1 MNETSEATREE
12 IKLNVF
18 IVIRDSRYHNR
29 LHYAMS
35 VASSSPSLSLVQSF
49 PTLYA
54 IDKNGKIKVWTAEV
68 LQPTD
73 KKAAAVDYATSRIT
87 HGYINGKRQEALRDY
102 NTGKNIGRSNETT
115 PLDQCI
121 SETRR
126 KWTDKK
132 EKEGYSETKPADCG
146 EGYGDISGNTAY
158 YDDEAHYCEGGE
170 EASGGGAPFLPM
182 LAQTFNPA
190 DAILTGVAG
199 GAAAGGASK
208 KKKVI
213 TFPCFV
219 QPKLD
224 GLRCVSY
231 ATRTATGA
239 AAAAEVAL
247 QSRTGAF
254 FTGLPH
260 IAAALRPYLS
270 QHPWM
275 VIDGELYTDQM
286 PFEELAGLIKKKKIT
301 DADKVRLTKVKY
313 HVYDIYDRKNE
324 NMPYSERL
332 DVLAAAVR
340 RCGCVANDT
349 VTASTA
355 TAAVRVLRSAV
366 AATAAAAAAEDAA
379 ATAAVVI
386 LVRTEKVAAL
396 SDFRRLFSEFVESG
410 YEGIMLR
417 NAAGVYRANYRSNDL
432 QKYKEFMEEEYR
444 IIDFKEGEGRD
455 AGAVIWVCET
465 ADGKEFTVRPRGTME
480 KRQEW
485 FNDGEKYIGKNLTVV
500 FQELTEDGKPRF
512 PVGKCVREG
521 F

>member
-1 MNETSEATREE
+1 MATSSSSLEGS
-12 IKLNVF
+12 N
-18 IVIRDSRYHNR
+18 
-29 LHYAMS
+29 MS
-35 VASSSPSLSLVQSF
+35 VVHSF
-49 PTLYA
+49 PKLYA
-54 IDKNGKIKVWTAEV
+54 IDKNGKIKVWTAAV

-73 KKAAAVDYATSRIT
+73 KNAVAAGYATARIT
-87 HGYINGKRQEALRDY
+87 HGYIDGKQQVSLRDY
-102 NTGKNIGRSNETT
+102 NVGKNIGRSNETT
-115 PLDQCI
+115 PLAQCI
-121 SETRR
+121 AETRR

-132 EKEGYSETKPADCG
+132 EKEAHTETKPADYG
-146 EGYGDISGNTAY
+146 EGYGDISGGWCGAGAG
-158 YDDEAHYCEGGE
+158 DDGDSDGDGDDAPADTG
-170 EASGGGAPFLPM
+170 PFLPM

-190 DAILTGVAG
+190 DAAT
-199 GAAAGGASK
+199 AAATASK

-231 ATRTATGA
+231 ATRSVPGGGNNTAPA
-239 AAAAEVAL
+239 VAL

-260 IAAALRPYLS
+260 IAAALRPYLL
-270 QHPWM
+270 QHPSV

-301 DADKVRLTKVKY
+301 DSDVERLKKVKY
-313 HVYDIYDRKNE
+313 HVYDIYDRVQHD
-324 NMPYSERL
+324 MPYSERMG
-332 DVLAAAVR
+332 VLASAVR

-349 VTASTA
+349 FHSGGMSANH
-355 TAAVRVLRSAV
+355 RVLRSA
-366 AATAAAAAAEDAA
+366 TD
-379 ATAAVVI
+379 TAAVVV

-396 SDFRRLFSEFVESG
+396 SDFRRLFAEFVEAG

-432 QKYKEFMEEEYR
+432 QKYKEFMEDEYR

-465 ADGKEFTVRPRGTME
+465 ADGKEFSLRPRGSIE
-480 KRQEW
+480 QRREW
-485 FNDGEKYIGKNLTVV
+485 FNDGESYIGKYVTVI

-512 PVGKCVREG
+512 PVGKAVRHG
-521 F
+521 Y

>member
-1 MNETSEATREE
+1 M
-12 IKLNVF
+12 V
-18 IVIRDSRYHNR
+18 
-29 LHYAMS
+29 
-35 VASSSPSLSLVQSF
+35 SSHWLAPWLAHCFTHCILRMDNLSLVQSF

-54 IDKNGKIKVWTAEV
+54 IDKNGKIKVWTAAV
-68 LQPTD
+68 LQP
-73 KKAAAVDYATSRIT
+73 AAADAGYATSRTT
-87 HGYINGKRQEALRDY
+87 HGYINGKQQVALRDY
-102 NTGKNIGRSNETT
+102 TAGKNIGRSNETT
-115 PLDQCI
+115 PLAQCI
-121 SETRR
+121 SETQR

-132 EKEGYSETKPADCG
+132 EKEAYSETKPADYG
-146 EGYGDISGNTAY
+146 EGYGDISGGWCA
-158 YDDEAHYCEGGE
+158 DDDDAVAAADAG
-170 EASGGGAPFLPM
+170 PFLPM

-190 DAILTGVAG
+190 DAIITGAGAG
-199 GAAAGGASK
+199 GTAGSK

-231 ATRTATGA
+231 ATHPAHGSNDAGPT
-239 AAAAEVAL
+239 VAL

-270 QHPWM
+270 QHPSI

-301 DADKVRLTKVKY
+301 GSDVEQLKKVKY
-313 HVYDIYDRKNE
+313 HVYDIYDRMNE

-332 DVLAAAVR
+332 GVLAAAVR

-349 VTASTA
+349 FHSGGV
-355 TAAVRVLRSAV
+355 VGNRVLRSDTE
-366 AATAAAAAAEDAA
+366 AAT
-379 ATAAVVI
+379 VVV
-386 LVRTEKVAAL
+386 LVRTEKVAVL
-396 SDFRRLFSEFVESG
+396 GDFRRLFAEFVEAG

-432 QKYKEFMEEEYR
+432 QKYKEFMEDEYR

-465 ADGKEFTVRPRGTME
+465 ADGKEFTARPRGTME
-480 KRQEW
+480 QRREW
-485 FNDGEKYIGKNLTVV
+485 FNDGESYIGKNLTVV
-500 FQELTEDGKPRF
+500 YQELTEDGKPRF
-512 PVGKCVREG
+512 PVAKCVREG

>member
-1 MNETSEATREE
+1 
-12 IKLNVF
+12 
-18 IVIRDSRYHNR
+18 
-29 LHYAMS
+29 MS
-35 VASSSPSLSLVQSF
+35 VVHSF
-49 PTLYA
+49 PKLYA
-54 IDKNGKIKVWTAEV
+54 IDKNGKIKVWTAAV
-68 LQPTD
+68 LQFTD
-73 KKAAAVDYATSRIT
+73 KNAVAAGYATSRIT
-87 HGYINGKRQEALRDY
+87 HGYIDGKQQIVYRDY
-102 NTGKNIGRSNETT
+102 NVGKNIGRSNETT
-115 PLDQCI
+115 PLAQCI

-132 EKEGYSETKPADCG
+132 EKEAHTETKPADYG
-146 EGYGDISGNTAY
+146 EGYGDISGGWCGAGAGAGG
-158 YDDEAHYCEGGE
+158 DDGDGDADSECDAPADAG
-170 EASGGGAPFLPM
+170 PFLPM

-190 DAILTGVAG
+190 DAVTAT
-199 GAAAGGASK
+199 AAGSK

-231 ATRTATGA
+231 ATRTANDA
-239 AAAAEVAL
+239 ATAVCL

-270 QHPWM
+270 QHPSV

-301 DADKVRLTKVKY
+301 DDDVARLKKVKY
-313 HVYDIYDRKNE
+313 HVYDIYDHVRPD
-324 NMPYSERL
+324 MPYSERMGL
-332 DVLAAAVR
+332 LAAAVR

-349 VTASTA
+349 F
-355 TAAVRVLRSAV
+355 SAGV
-366 AATAAAAAAEDAA
+366 AAAAA
-379 ATAAVVI
+379 VV

-396 SDFRRLFSEFVESG
+396 SDFRRLFAEFVEAG

-465 ADGKEFTVRPRGTME
+465 ADGKEFTVRPRGTMQQ
-480 KRQEW
+480 RREW
-485 FNDGEKYIGKNLTVV
+485 FNDGAKYIGKNLTVI

-512 PVGKCVREG
+512 PVGKALRYQY
-521 F
+521 

>member
-1 MNETSEATREE
+1 MVDTSKT
-12 IKLNVF
+12 
-18 IVIRDSRYHNR
+18 
-29 LHYAMS
+29 
-35 VASSSPSLSLVQSF
+35 LSLVQSF

-54 IDKNGKIKVWTAEV
+54 IDKNGKIKVWTAAV
-68 LQPTD
+68 LQPVD
-73 KKAAAVDYATSRIT
+73 KKQAAAGYATSRIT

-115 PLDQCI
+115 PLAQCI
-121 SETRR
+121 SETLR

-132 EKEGYSETKPADCG
+132 EKEAYTETKPADCG
-146 EGYGDISGNTAY
+146 EGYGDISGGW
-158 YDDEAHYCEGGE
+158 CGGDGGDGD
-170 EASGGGAPFLPM
+170 GGGGGGGDDGDDGAAADTGPFLPM

-190 DAILTGVAG
+190 DAILVAG
-199 GAAAGGASK
+199 AGSK

-231 ATRTATGA
+231 AIRLPGGGNDATGA
-239 AAAAEVAL
+239 VCEVAL

-270 QHPWM
+270 QHPSV

-301 DADKVRLTKVKY
+301 DSDVERLKKVKY
-313 HVYDIYDRKNE
+313 HVYDIYDRMND

-332 DVLAAAVR
+332 GVLAAAVR
-340 RCGCVANDT
+340 RCGCVANDAFHSGGMP
-349 VTASTA
+349 VPG
-355 TAAVRVLRSAV
+355 AAAAGGRMLRSA
-366 AATAAAAAAEDAA
+366 ATTTEEAVTE
-379 ATAAVVI
+379 TAAVVV
-386 LVRTEKVAAL
+386 LVRTDKVAVL
-396 SDFRRLFSEFVESG
+396 SDFRRLFAEFVEAG

-432 QKYKEFMEEEYR
+432 QKYKEFMEDEYR

-455 AGAVIWVCET
+455 LGAVIWVCET
-465 ADGKEFTVRPRGTME
+465 ADGKEFTARPRGTME
-480 KRQEW
+480 QRREW
-485 FNDGEKYIGKNLTVV
+485 FNDGDSYIGKNLTVV
-500 FQELTEDGKPRF
+500 YQELTEDGKPRF
-512 PVGKCVREG
+512 PVGKALRVG
-521 F
+521 Y

>member
-1 MNETSEATREE
+1 M
-12 IKLNVF
+12 
-18 IVIRDSRYHNR
+18 
-29 LHYAMS
+29 
-35 VASSSPSLSLVQSF
+35 ASSSLEGTNMSVVHSF
-49 PTLYA
+49 PKLYA
-54 IDKNGKIKVWTAEV
+54 IDKNGKIKVWTAAV

-73 KKAAAVDYATSRIT
+73 KNAVAAGYATSRIT
-87 HGYINGKRQEALRDY
+87 HGYIDGKQQVAYRDY
-102 NTGKNIGRSNETT
+102 NVGKNIGRANETT
-115 PLDQCI
+115 PLEQCI

-132 EKEGYSETKPADCG
+132 EKEAHTETKPADYG
-146 EGYGDISGNTAY
+146 EGYGDISGGWCDAG
-158 YDDEAHYCEGGE
+158 AG
-170 EASGGGAPFLPM
+170 AGGGGDDDDDDDGGGDAAGPFLPM

-190 DAILTGVAG
+190 DAAT
-199 GAAAGGASK
+199 AAAATASK

-231 ATRTATGA
+231 ATRSVPGGGNDTAPA
-239 AAAAEVAL
+239 VAL

-260 IAAALRPYLS
+260 IAAALRPYLL
-270 QHPWM
+270 QHPSV

-301 DADKVRLTKVKY
+301 DSDVERLKKVKY
-313 HVYDIYDRKNE
+313 HVYDIYDRVQHD
-324 NMPYSERL
+324 MPYSERMG
-332 DVLAAAVR
+332 VLASAVR

-349 VTASTA
+349 FHSGGMSANH
-355 TAAVRVLRSAV
+355 RVLRSA
-366 AATAAAAAAEDAA
+366 TD
-379 ATAAVVI
+379 TAAVVV

-396 SDFRRLFSEFVESG
+396 GDFRRLFAEFVEAG

-432 QKYKEFMEEEYR
+432 QKYKEFMEDEYR

-465 ADGKEFTVRPRGTME
+465 ADGKEFTVRPRGTFE
-480 KRQEW
+480 QRREW
-485 FNDGEKYIGKNLTVV
+485 FNDGESYIGKNLTVV
-500 FQELTEDGKPRF
+500 YQELTEDGKPRF
-512 PVGKCVREG
+512 PVAKCVREG

>member
-1 MNETSEATREE
+1 MP
-12 IKLNVF
+12 I
-18 IVIRDSRYHNR
+18 
-29 LHYAMS
+29 
-35 VASSSPSLSLVQSF
+35 ASSSLSLVQSF

-54 IDKNGKIKVWTAEV
+54 IDKNGKIKVWTAEI
-68 LQPTD
+68 LEPLSTN
-73 KKAAAVDYATSRIT
+73 KKAAAAAGFATSRIT
-87 HGYINGKRQEALRDY
+87 HGYINGKRQETLRDY

-115 PLDQCI
+115 PLAQCI

-146 EGYGDISGNTAY
+146 EGYGDISGNQY
-158 YDDEAHYCEGGE
+158 GDEEDGE
-170 EASGGGAPFLPM
+170 DNEAGSGGAPFLPM

-190 DAILTGVAG
+190 DAAVVGATGVA
-199 GAAAGGASK
+199 GASK

-231 ATRTATGA
+231 ATHSAAGA
-239 AAAAEVAL
+239 AGAAAEVAL

-301 DADKVRLTKVKY
+301 DADKARLTKVKY

-332 DVLAAAVR
+332 DVLASAVR

-355 TAAVRVLRSAV
+355 AVRVLRSAV
-366 AATAAAAAAEDAA
+366 AATAAAAEAEADA
-379 ATAAVVI
+379 ATAAVVV
-386 LVRTEKVAAL
+386 LVRTEKVAVLA
-396 SDFRRLFSEFVESG
+396 DFRRLFAEFVESG

-480 KRQEW
+480 QRREW
-485 FNDGEKYIGKNLTVV
+485 FNNGAKYIGKNLTVV
-500 FQELTEDGKPRF
+500 YQELTEDGKPRF

>member
-1 MNETSEATREE
+1 MATSSSSLEGT
-12 IKLNVF
+12 N
-18 IVIRDSRYHNR
+18 
-29 LHYAMS
+29 MS
-35 VASSSPSLSLVQSF
+35 VVHSF
-49 PTLYA
+49 PKLYA
-54 IDKNGKIKVWTAEV
+54 IDKNGKIKVWTAAV

-73 KKAAAVDYATSRIT
+73 KNAVAAGYATARIT
-87 HGYINGKRQEALRDY
+87 HGYIDGKQQVSLRDY
-102 NTGKNIGRSNETT
+102 NVGKNIGRSNETT
-115 PLDQCI
+115 PLQQCI
-121 SETRR
+121 AETRR

-132 EKEGYSETKPADCG
+132 EKEAHTETKPADYG
-146 EGYGDISGNTAY
+146 EGYGDISGGWCDAG
-158 YDDEAHYCEGGE
+158 DDGDSDGDCDDAPADTG
-170 EASGGGAPFLPM
+170 PFLPM

-190 DAILTGVAG
+190 DAAAT
-199 GAAAGGASK
+199 AAATASK

-231 ATRTATGA
+231 ATRSVPGGGGNDAVTA
-239 AAAAEVAL
+239 VCL

-260 IAAALRPYLS
+260 IAAALRPYLL
-270 QHPWM
+270 QHPSV

-301 DADKVRLTKVKY
+301 DSDVERLKKVKY
-313 HVYDIYDRKNE
+313 HVYDIYDRVQHD
-324 NMPYSERL
+324 MPYSERMG
-332 DVLAAAVR
+332 VLASAVR

-349 VTASTA
+349 FHSGGMPANH
-355 TAAVRVLRSAV
+355 RVLRSDTEA
-366 AATAAAAAAEDAA
+366 
-379 ATAAVVI
+379 AAVVV

-396 SDFRRLFSEFVESG
+396 SDFRRLFAEFVEAG

-432 QKYKEFMEEEYR
+432 QKYKEFMEDEYR

-480 KRQEW
+480 QRREW
-485 FNDGEKYIGKNLTVV
+485 FSAGASYIGKSLTVV
-500 FQELTEDGKPRF
+500 YQELTEEGKPRF
-512 PVGKCVREG
+512 PVGKAVRHG
-521 F
+521 Y